1 MHPTPPHAANA
12 LIAADRQQQFGSAL
26 STRDVIDQAKG
37 VLTERYSVDAVQAF
51 DLLSTLPQN
60 SNTPVRQVAGQVVET
75 VTRRQPS
82 P

>member
-1 MHPTPPHAANA
+1 
-12 LIAADRQQQFGSAL
+12 
-26 STRDVIDQAKG
+26 
-37 VLTERYSVDAVQAF
+37 VLTERYSVAAVQAF